1 MEGDLTKEII
11 DQFDLE
17 LNMEYQQLISTLN
30 DNIEYYTSILP
41 ALRLVN
47 IHKFIKTDLLKV
59 EIGDTLQARE
69 IVVSPYANLRDHILS
84 QSDFVKKQSDILT
97 FVDKFCRDPF
107 YSPTDPENLEWFYCK
122 ITNTQLLPTF
132 FETLALA
139 FKRGEYLSVLEKVC
153 ADRGQISDDGDKIVD
168 KHSGYVIRTIEY
180 DNSEGFDEAGYRIV
194 SREVLEKDIGE
205 VLIDMS
211 YK

>member
-1 MEGDLTKEII
+1 
-11 DQFDLE
+11 
-17 LNMEYQQLISTLN
+17 
-30 DNIEYYTSILP
+30 
-41 ALRLVN
+41 
-47 IHKFIKTDLLKV
+47 
-59 EIGDTLQARE
+59 
-69 IVVSPYANLRDHILS
+69 
-84 QSDFVKKQSDILT
+84 
-97 FVDKFCRDPF
+97 
-107 YSPTDPENLEWFYCK
+107 
-122 ITNTQLLPTF
+122 LLPTF

-211 YK
+211 YKEMPKLQSEDSEMIYRVLSAMDKSMGTI